1 MYAASVDNRGLE
13 QTIEVLGDVV
23 LRPQFSPEEMEFCE
37 MAIRWK
43 IVRKIT
49 LRWKIVRKITL
60 RFTEKW
66 PIISSV
72 PDTSAPHFG
81 IHRPKM

>member
-1 MYAASVDNRGLE
+1 MGSRAPPSCVCGGLRSF
-13 QTIEVLGDVV
+13 LGVSFFLKGSNWEGHV
-23 LRPQFSPEEMEFCE
+23 WEAFL
-37 MAIRWK
+37 
-43 IVRKIT
+43 
-49 LRWKIVRKITL
+49 LN
-60 RFTEKW
+60 W

>member
-1 MYAASVDNRGLE
+1 MINETNSIYFAAPVANKCTLGH
-13 QTIEVLGDVV
+13 IVLQLLTYQWNLQKHIQGHFDKDEKSSENIMNAD
-23 LRPQFSPEEMEFCE
+23 FHIWS
-37 MAIRWK
+37 IR
-43 IVRKIT
+43 
-49 LRWKIVRKITL
+49 
-60 RFTEKW
+60 

>member
-1 MYAASVDNRGLE
+1 MIHDHGDADDDN
-13 QTIEVLGDVV
+13 GDDDDAGDNDDNHII
-23 LRPQFSPEEMEFCE
+23 FC
-37 MAIRWK
+37 K
-43 IVRKIT
+43 NQ
-49 LRWKIVRKITL
+49 
-60 RFTEKW
+60 W